1 MQRERAASNYRHII
15 FEEEN
20 NSRYKCHVIPR
31 RHHFFI
37 IQQQQHAA
45 IEGHHYVFTTAIDPY
60 RYIMDLKN
68 FISDNVVRV
77 STMFPPS
84 SPF

>member
-20 NSRYKCHVIPR
+20 NSGYKCHVIPR
-31 RHHFFI
+31 RHHFSSSST
-37 IQQQQHAA
+37 QLLLL
-45 IEGHHYVFTTAIDPY
+45 EGHCVFTTAIDPY

-77 STMFPPS
+77 STMSPPFFP
-84 SPF
+84 F

>member
-31 RHHFFI
+31 RHHHF

-77 STMFPPS
+77 STMSPPS
-84 SPF
+84 FPF